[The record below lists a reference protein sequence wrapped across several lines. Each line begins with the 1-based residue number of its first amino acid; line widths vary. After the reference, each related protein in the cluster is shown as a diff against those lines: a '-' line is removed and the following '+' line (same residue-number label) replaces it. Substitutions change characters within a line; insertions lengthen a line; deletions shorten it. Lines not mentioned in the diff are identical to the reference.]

1 MSRGYRPPEPAA
13 APGGAGHPG
22 GATRPSPVE
31 PAAGG
36 PDHVRRPAE
45 SEAAAAFVCEDD
57 VRVAIRAGRKVMI
70 GDKTIITPAARDLGE
85 ENKVFIQAG
94 WPR

>member
-1 MSRGYRPPEPAA
+1 MSRGYRPPEPGGTREGVDRADGAENRRVPDSPTGAA
-13 APGGAGHPG
+13 DRLSTGQ
-22 GATRPSPVE
+22 
-31 PAAGG
+31 
-36 PDHVRRPAE
+36 
-45 SEAAAAFVCEDD
+45 SEAPAAFVCEDD
-57 VRVAIRAGRKVMI
+57 VRVALRAGRKVMI